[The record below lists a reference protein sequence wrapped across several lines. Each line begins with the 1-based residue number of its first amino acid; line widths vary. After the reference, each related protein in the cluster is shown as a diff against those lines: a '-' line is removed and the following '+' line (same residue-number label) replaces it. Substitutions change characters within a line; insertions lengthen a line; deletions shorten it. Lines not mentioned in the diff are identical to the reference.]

1 MIVSGTID
9 YEVQSVYQLTITV
22 TGLGLSTSK
31 VLTVNVIDVNEA
43 HNISNLPASIT
54 VPAPSTAADTE
65 VYYACCV
72 RMYVNIYIVHF
83 SNIKRGRVL
92 CRFNH
97 GPNWPPWPRAP
108 RGPELDLFTVE
119 FYSSTIFLFIFSV
132 LLLKTLSHL

>member
-43 HNISNLPASIT
+43 HNIPNLPASIT

-65 VYYACCV
+65 VCYACCV

-83 SNIKRGRVL
+83 FKHKKRKSPVP
-92 CRFNH
+92 F
-97 GPNWPPWPRAP
+97 
-108 RGPELDLFTVE
+108 
-119 FYSSTIFLFIFSV
+119 
-132 LLLKTLSHL
+132 

>member
-72 RMYVNIYIVHF
+72 RMYDIVCEHLHSAF
-83 SNIKRGRVL
+83 FKHKKRKSPV
-92 CRFNH
+92 
-97 GPNWPPWPRAP
+97 P
-108 RGPELDLFTVE
+108 V
-119 FYSSTIFLFIFSV
+119 
-132 LLLKTLSHL
+132 